1 MAKNINV
8 GLATSDEQKLDSI
21 TKKIILD
28 PANLAKMKKLVSLF
42 YDELGNDPK
51 EIEVISFFFAKS
63 FEVFLKS
70 GEIQERFNNIVG
82 D

>member
-1 MAKNINV
+1 MAKNIHV

-21 TKKIILD
+21 TRKVILD

-42 YDELGNDPK
+42 YDELGDDPK

-70 GEIQERFNNIVG
+70 GEIQERFNKIVG

>member
-1 MAKNINV
+1 MAKNIHV

-21 TKKIILD
+21 TRKVILD

-42 YDELGNDPK
+42 YDELGDDPK

-70 GEIQERFNNIVG
+70 GEIQERFNKIIG